1 MLTELPL
8 QNVKA
13 FATLQRLRMAPI
25 TLIYGPNARGK
36 SSLDWSRAAAPV
48 TAHSDAWLR

>member
-8 QNVKA
+8 QNFKP
-13 FATLQRLRMAPI
+13 FETLQRLRMAPI
-25 TLIYGPNARGK
+25 TLIYGPNASGK

-48 TAHSDAWLR
+48 TAHSDEWLR

>member
-8 QNVKA
+8 QNFKL

-25 TLIYGPNARGK
+25 TLIYGPNASGK

-48 TAHSDAWLR
+48 TAHSDEWLR